1 MYTFTYELENK
12 HLKNEKLT
20 TRCLCVQQMAV
31 LARLALIADELGET
45 DLANTYRSH
54 ILYHIKNSRP
64 KLRNTLYRNSNLCI
78 PRKGIA
84 RP

>member
-1 MYTFTYELENK
+1 MMVQVKSANYYLRAKEEA
-12 HLKNEKLT
+12 LKNEKLT

-54 ILYHIKNSRP
+54 ILYHIKNSRL
-64 KLRNTLYRNSNLCI
+64 KLDFT
-78 PRKGIA
+78 
-84 RP
+84 

>member
-1 MYTFTYELENK
+1 MSTFPYELEKK

-54 ILYHIKNSRP
+54 ILYHIKNSTL
-64 KLRNTLYRNSNLCI
+64 KLHFT
-78 PRKGIA
+78 
-84 RP
+84 